1 MSENRSEPRFV
12 ICVHNEDYPASLELR
27 KVYQVLPEAASAAHH
42 LIRVIDESGEDY
54 LYPEH
59 YFVPI
64 QLPKAVEDAFLL
76 AS

>member
-1 MSENRSEPRFV
+1 MAKKKLPQQFLVCIKND
-12 ICVHNEDYPASLELR
+12 DYSASLEVR
-27 KVYQVLPEAASAAHH
+27 KVYQVIPDARASAHQ
-42 LIRVIDESGEDY
+42 LVRVIDESGEDY

-64 QLPKAVEDAFLL
+64 QLPHAAVAAFVQ